1 MQNLDIKQA
10 TKNDIP
16 VILSFIK
23 KLAEYEKLSHQVT
36 ATEQKLEESL
46 FIGKPD
52 AEVLLA
58 YLKNEP
64 VAIAIFFHNYST
76 FLAQKGMYL
85 EDLFVL
91 EEHRNKG
98 IGKKLLQ
105 YLAQLAIQRNCG
117 RFEWSVLD
125 WNTPAINFYKSIGA
139 IIKPE
144 WLTTQLTGKAL
155 LDFAKLK

>member
-1 MQNLDIKQA
+1 MLKIEIKHA
-10 TKNDIP
+10 VKKDIP
-16 VILSFIK
+16 VILEFIK
-23 KLAEYEKLSHQVT
+23 KLAEYENLFHEVT
-36 ATEQKLEESL
+36 ATEKKLETSL
-46 FIGKPD
+46 FGKKPE

-58 YLKNEP
+58 FLKNKP

-76 FLAQKGMYL
+76 FLAQKGLYL

-91 EEHRNKG
+91 EEYRNKG

-105 YLAQLAIQRNCG
+105 YLAQLAVQRNCG

-139 IIKPE
+139 TIKPE
-144 WLTTQLTGKAL
+144 WLKTQLTGKAL
-155 LDFAKLK
+155 SDFAKLK